1 MEGEDFYN
9 MIFNSISDNS
19 IKFIVN
25 KKRTEY
31 TKEINECF
39 YKVLAGLCLSVTTN
53 NIQGMRISI
62 ESYCGILKEIKKI
75 IQNMDDNLDLNI
87 DELYIIDEL
96 IKIIE
101 YNPNIDKKNIKQIRD
116 KLVENAKIIQK
127 NQSKEKLI
135 ENFKALNDLL
145 LKIKNEL
152 TKEKYY
158 ATLKYI
164 YKKEIEKVN
173 DKSYC
178 IVIIKEIIKQKEIIK
193 ISNDIFRYLLIK
205 FEDMECFDST
215 KDYLLETKDGII
227 TFLDEQLEKENDNIS
242 LSEILI
248 YFFERI
254 SLLYLKRFSKK
265 KESFIEEKEN
275 EGHLYVFKECN
286 KFLSDLNRKEID
298 EGLNANITKLFCL
311 GYIKTFC
318 YTFIKMHNK
327 RRFKPENVIKIINE
341 SDEIK
346 MVKLYIYKTIYNQNK
361 KTNEYIFR

>member
-53 NIQGMRISI
+53 NMQGMRISI

-75 IQNMDDNLDLNI
+75 IQNMEDNLDLNI

-178 IVIIKEIIKQKEIIK
+178 IVIIKEIIKQKDIIK

-215 KDYLLETKDGII
+215 KDHLLTTEDDII
-227 TFLDEQLEKENDNIS
+227 TFLDKQLEKKNDSKDYYIA
-242 LSEILI
+242 LSEIMI

-265 KESFIEEKEN
+265 NESFIEEKEN
-275 EGHLYVFKECN
+275 EGIYMFSK
-286 KFLSDLNRKEID
+286 
-298 EGLNANITKLFCL
+298 
-311 GYIKTFC
+311 
-318 YTFIKMHNK
+318 
-327 RRFKPENVIKIINE
+327 NVINFYL
-341 SDEIK
+341 SSTK
-346 MVKLYIYKTIYNQNK
+346 MKLMK
-361 KTNEYIFR
+361 EMEDLM